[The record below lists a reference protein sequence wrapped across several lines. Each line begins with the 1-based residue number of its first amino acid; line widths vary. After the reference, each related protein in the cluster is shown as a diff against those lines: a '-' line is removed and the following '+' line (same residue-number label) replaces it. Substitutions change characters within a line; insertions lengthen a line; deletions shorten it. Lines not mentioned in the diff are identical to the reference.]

1 MGWYYYIAIGGDCV
15 TIRKINYTVIAPEV
29 EQDIKDRY
37 TKTETDSKLDGKVNN
52 SQVLTSVPANAKFT
66 DTTYSE
72 VSESEI
78 DVGTSTALR
87 VITGRRL
94 KYILDKVQEW
104 INGLTKTDV
113 GLGNVDNIQQA
124 TKAEFNNHNDDN
136 TRHITTIER
145 TSWNNKGSS
154 NLALGETVSTA
165 YRGDRGKV
173 AYDHSQSA
181 HAPTDAGLIIP

>member
-1 MGWYYYIAIGGDCV
+1 M

-29 EQDIKDRY
+29 EQDIKNKY
-37 TKTETDSKLDGKVNN
+37 TKVETDSKLDGKVNN
-52 SQVLTSVPANAKFT
+52 SQVLTNVPANAKFT

-72 VSESEI
+72 ISESEVDI
-78 DVGTSTALR
+78 GTSTIARL
-87 VITGRRL
+87 ITGRRI
-94 KYILDKVQEW
+94 KYILDKVQGW
-104 INGLTKTDV
+104 INGITKANV
-113 GLGNVDNIQQA
+113 GLENVDNLQQA
-124 TKAEFNNHNDDN
+124 TKSEFNNHNDDN